1 MLSAKAIILFAAD
14 GAIVT
19 GKIIANNCINSFEF
33 IAIFAMNHLTSI
45 RKGWLAAT
53 AAQPFCGAARRH
65 TAQQAQPSAPKK
77 PFKSAI
83 GSFAVH
89 APAWSWPWTLQE
101 LAQPQVEIAVRRN
114 EFKPAP
120 CGSPQAA

>member
-1 MLSAKAIILFAAD
+1 MLSAKAITLFAAD
-14 GAIVT
+14 GAIVP
-19 GKIIANNCINSFEF
+19 GKIIANNCINYFDF
-33 IAIFAMNHLTSI
+33 IAIFAINYLTSV
-45 RKGWLAAT
+45 RKGWPA
-53 AAQPFCGAARRH
+53 AAQPLPGAARRH

-77 PFKSAI
+77 PFRSAI

-89 APAWSWPWTLQE
+89 ALAWSWPWTLQE
-101 LAQPQVEIAVRRN
+101 LVQPQVEIAVRRN